1 MVNIMA
7 TRYDPTM
14 APSFQNLQGPNTSAL
29 RSALEQSG
37 LTFDPSRDTL
47 SARNASMAGL
57 GVGPGGSG
65 ILPGAP
71 AMPDMTL
78 LDSSIN
84 NISLEGT
91 SLKSQVENIVELGNS
106 PIPVDTY
113 VSPTNFAALPSHS
126 ALMGGADVDISG
138 VKLTP
143 LNSVFNDADML
154 APSGVVQ
161 GNYGRST
168 MEDQS
173 AWIYSPEAPDQTGA
187 LQVNVMPTETRVP
200 IREQLTIPQA
210 NLPNMGGIMS
220 ALRGMPAARPMVVQA
235 EVITPPVTQSDLGG
249 MFSAQSLISGGVG
262 NSPGRSF
269 GAEAHLYGFGY
280 GSQ

>member
-1 MVNIMA
+1 MVNMMT

-14 APSFQNLQGPNTSAL
+14 TPSFQNLQGPNTSAL
-29 RSALEQSG
+29 RAGLEQSG

-71 AMPDMTL
+71 VMPDMSL

-106 PIPVDTY
+106 PVPVDTY
-113 VSPTNFAALPSHS
+113 ILPTNFSALPSHS
-126 ALMGGADVDISG
+126 ALLGGADVDISG
-138 VKLTP
+138 VRLTP

-200 IREQLTIPQA
+200 IREQVTVPQA
-210 NLPNMGGIMS
+210 NIPDMGGIMS

>member
-1 MVNIMA
+1 MA
-7 TRYDPTM
+7 TRFDPTM
-14 APSFQNLQGPNTSAL
+14 TPSFQNLQGPNTSAL

-71 AMPDMTL
+71 DMPDMTL

-106 PIPVDTY
+106 PVPVDTY
-113 VSPTNFAALPSHS
+113 IMPTNFSALPSHS
-126 ALMGGADVDISG
+126 ALLGGADVDISG
-138 VKLTP
+138 VRLTP
-143 LNSVFNDADML
+143 LDSVFNEPDML

-210 NLPNMGGIMS
+210 NLPNMGGLMS

>member
-1 MVNIMA
+1 
-7 TRYDPTM
+7 M
-14 APSFQNLQGPNTSAL
+14 APSFQNLLGPNTSAL
-29 RSALEQSG
+29 RAGLEQSG

-57 GVGPGGSG
+57 GIGPGGSG

-78 LDSSIN
+78 LNSSIN
-84 NISLEGT
+84 NIRLEGT
-91 SLKSQVENIVELGNS
+91 SLSSQVQNIVELGNS
-106 PIPVDTY
+106 PVPVDTY
-113 VSPTNFAALPSHS
+113 IMPTNYSALSSHS
-126 ALMGGADVDISG
+126 ALLGGADVDISG
-138 VKLTP
+138 VRLSALDTV
-143 LNSVFNDADML
+143 LSNGDLL

-187 LQVNVMPTETRVP
+187 LQINIMPSETRVP
-200 IREQLTIPQA
+200 IREQIVVPQA

-235 EVITPPVTQSDLGG
+235 EVITPPVTQSNLGG

>member
-1 MVNIMA
+1 MT
-7 TRYDPTM
+7 TRFDPTM
-14 APSFQNLQGPNTSAL
+14 APSFRNLQGPNTSAL
-29 RSALEQSG
+29 QAGLKQSG

-57 GVGPGGSG
+57 GIGPGGSG
-65 ILPGAP
+65 VLPGAP

-78 LDSSIN
+78 LDASIN

-91 SLKSQVENIVELGNS
+91 SLRDQVENIVELGNS

-113 VSPTNFAALPSHS
+113 VMPTNFAALPSHS
-126 ALMGGADVDISG
+126 ALMGGADIDISG
-138 VKLTP
+138 VQLTP
-143 LNSVFNDADML
+143 LDTVLGDGDML

-187 LQVNVMPTETRVP
+187 PELNIAPTERAVP
-200 IREQLTIPQA
+200 IMEERTIPKA
-210 NLPNMGGIMS
+210 NMPDMGGIMS
-220 ALRGMPAARPMVVQA
+220 ALQSMPAARPMVIKE
-235 EVITPPVTQSDLGG
+235 EVVTPPVTQSDLGG
-249 MFSAQSLISGGVG
+249 LFSAQSIVSGGVG